1 MKNPPETPNIKLFH
15 EKAYNEFIKISE
27 DKLGSQAYTL
37 KDKRAIKCAIQA
49 VRYTLKYIY
58 NYYGFLALRYIINY
72 GITEKTES
80 KIDESFIVEVEK
92 DLMNWVDDDMQL
104 DGD

>member
-49 VRYTLKYIY
+49 VRYTLKDIY

-72 GITEKTES
+72 GITEKSE
-80 KIDESFIVEVEK
+80 IDESFNVQNKGEV
-92 DLMNWVDDDMQL
+92 MNWVDDDMQL